1 MADRKEIDLLIR
13 AQLKGGRDLAAITKS
28 IGELEKA
35 IDSQA
40 EAAKRGESSYEGLKA
55 AAAALKVVQDEL
67 GARSKVAKNFEDLT
81 KRINDQS
88 AAVDK
93 AKKKLEDFEA
103 KAGSDRTAAQQE
115 QVQKLSAS
123 YQAATAKLELYRRS
137 LETTGAALREAGADT
152 ANLAAEQIKI
162 ADQQLAAATAQNRVN
177 KELLGYTDTV
187 AKARAATAAKTATDK
202 AAAAAADLVAAAD
215 KRAVE
220 EARKRGA
227 AVLDAADARISRV
240 GQGTADRRQFDE
252 EAAALKRAKELA
264 DLRADIER
272 RSAVTVRDTGLR
284 KTADDAEAT
293 ARQFV
298 TLARASTD
306 LRPRV
311 VTLREAINDLI
322 NPGAKVRQTLDGL
335 ESEIKQ
341 LSDTIAGSKGPVKDY
356 SEQFQKLQDAQKAI
370 TGQATLIDSFRKQRD
385 ALRTSVEAMVSARA
399 EVAKYAA
406 AVRQGGDAAQQFVK
420 PLTDAQAR
428 LRLASI
434 AMRDQVA
441 ATRETRGALAQAG
454 IDTRSLA
461 SAQDRLIAATKT
473 TTGAMKQLTDA
484 AEKNGHAVTRG
495 AKGFSLWRDEGR
507 TTLSI
512 TQRIR
517 GEILALITAYIG
529 VQGAINL
536 AAGALKSFTQ
546 LQALQSTLAFA
557 TGADPRSAEVAKE
570 IVYLKDQVDRLG
582 ISFEQGSKGYAK
594 FSAAARKSGAPIEES
609 RFIFEAF
616 SEVARVIS
624 LTPDELNGL
633 FNAIGQSFSKG
644 KIQAEELR
652 QQIGERLPGAFAFA
666 QQALA
671 KDFPDLDKALEK
683 GLVGV
688 ENMVTIAES
697 VRKAAQGQLPQAIKS
712 LDAEQQ
718 RFNNSVL
725 FFKNQIAEAGFAD
738 AYVALLKQI
747 AEFFR
752 STDGA
757 EFARSLGE
765 IAKSFVNG
773 IGALIK
779 YRDELQLLV
788 TLLAAVV
795 SANLIGRLGTAV
807 VGLTGALTLAQVAA
821 ALMAPVVFTLAGAF
835 SALSLAVGA
844 FIAGFA
850 IGDWLRTQ
858 SRDVR
863 IFGIAM
869 VQTFLEV
876 WARIKHG
883 ALELWEGMPVIVENA
898 LRELLNRTASYLKKL
913 VGLYSVILDKIG
925 LDDIAKKLRDATV
938 FMPLKPTERIST
950 RAAELRKELEDIRR
964 IAKELAE
971 AEGAAGSAKA
981 IPAPKVIGTT
991 PFPGK
996 RKGKPA
1002 EPDAA
1007 GLKAKLN
1014 EIQAIRN
1021 ALNEMQ
1027 AGTLK
1032 KQGETLDSLLAAVD
1046 LQFADLAA
1054 RIAKLGGA
1062 KGAEFAKAFAAGI
1075 AARKEEITK
1084 DFNEKI
1090 LAEQQTLQSKLDQLD
1105 ASAGRRNKSET
1116 QARLDAIQTANEQTF
1131 RDIAALRDR
1140 LLQAKKDPA
1149 IADEMKQRAEGAV
1162 KELQRLEGV
1171 KILNEQL
1178 IAQEKTVNDLI
1189 QARDAAL
1196 KAVADRVAAG
1206 GPTAPTQGQADTE
1219 SQGVITQLQPGI
1231 EAAIETARQFAIAN
1245 QAAFDPARLTEFLLK
1260 LEQAR
1265 GSGAALGNE
1274 FDRVGLIIKNGI
1286 GSGIDGTF
1294 NALYESLGNLV
1305 KRTGD
1310 WGDVFESTGRA
1321 ILQTLANILREIAL
1335 TIIKEQIL
1343 LQIQM
1348 VRKALTASSGVGG
1361 AFQFAAAIVAHTGG
1375 VVGRKGNSRRN
1386 VDPAWF
1392 DGAPHY
1398 KTGGIV
1404 GLAPDEEAAILHK
1417 NEEVLSAGNP
1427 RNALNGGLNPQAQS
1441 KSQRFVL
1448 VDDRSRIAEAMAS
1461 AEGEEVTMVHLRRN
1475 VATLRQLV
1483 KG

>member
-81 KRINDQS
+81 KRINEQS
-88 AAVDK
+88 AAVDR

-123 YQAATAKLELYRRS
+123 YQAATAKLDLYRRS
-137 LETTGAALREAGADT
+137 LATTGAALREAGADT
-152 ANLAAEQIKI
+152 ANLAAEQSKI
-162 ADQQLAAATAQNRVN
+162 ADQQLAAAAAQNRVN
-177 KELLGYTDTV
+177 NELLGYTETV
-187 AKARAATAAKTATDK
+187 GKARAATAAKAAADK
-202 AAAAAADLVAAAD
+202 AAATAADLLAASE
-215 KRAVE
+215 KRAAE
-220 EARKRGA
+220 ETRKRGA
-227 AVLDAADARISRV
+227 AILEAADNRITRV
-240 GQGTADRRQFDE
+240 GAGTADRRQFDE
-252 EAAALKRAKELA
+252 EAAALARAKELA
-264 DLRADIER
+264 ALRADIEQ
-272 RSAVTVRDTGLR
+272 RSAVTTRDTGLR
-284 KTADDAEAT
+284 KTADDAEAA
-293 ARQFV
+293 ARQFT

-322 NPGAKVRQTLDGL
+322 NPAAKTRQTLAGV
-335 ESEIKQ
+335 EAQIKE
-341 LSDTIAGSKGPVKDY
+341 LSDAIAGSKGPVKDY
-356 SEQFQKLQDAQKAI
+356 SEQFQKLQEAQKAI
-370 TGQATLIDSFRKQRD
+370 VGQAALIDSFRKQRD
-385 ALRTSVEAMVSARA
+385 ALRASVESMVSARA

-406 AVRQGGDAAQQFVK
+406 AVRQGGTDAQQFVK
-420 PLTDAQAR
+420 PLADAQVR
-428 LRLASI
+428 LRLAAI

-441 ATRETRGALAQAG
+441 AIREVRGALAQAG
-454 IDTRSLA
+454 IDTRALA
-461 SAQDRLIAATKT
+461 SAEDRLIASTKT
-473 TTGAMKQLTDA
+473 TTDAMKQLADA
-484 AEKNGHAVTRG
+484 AEKNGHAVNRG

-529 VQGAINL
+529 VQGAIKL
-536 AAGALKSFTQ
+536 ASDALKTFTQ
-546 LQALQSTLAFA
+546 LQGLQSTLAFA
-557 TGADPRSAEVAKE
+557 TGVDSGSAEVAKE
-570 IVYLKDQVDRLG
+570 VVYLREQTDRLG
-582 ISFEQGSKGYAK
+582 VSFEGASRGYAK

-609 RFIFEAF
+609 RFIFESF

-624 LTPDELNGL
+624 LTPEDLNGL

-683 GLVGV
+683 GLVGA
-688 ENMVTIAES
+688 EHMVTIAES
-697 VRKAAQGQLPQAIKS
+697 VRRAAQGQLPQAIRT

-725 FFKNQIAEAGFAD
+725 FFKNQIAQAGFAD
-738 AYVALLKQI
+738 AYVALLKQL

-752 STDGA
+752 SNDGA

-765 IAKSFVNG
+765 IATAFVNG
-773 IGALIK
+773 VSSLIK
-779 YRDELQLLV
+779 YKDELQLLV
-788 TLLAAVV
+788 TLLVAVV

-821 ALMAPVVFTLAGAF
+821 ALTAPIVLTLAGAF
-835 SALSLAVGA
+835 RALSLAVGA

-850 IGDWLRTQ
+850 LGEWLRSEFQ
-858 SRDVR
+858 GVR
-863 IFGIAM
+863 IFGIAL
-869 VQTFLEV
+869 VQTFAEI

-898 LRELLNRTASYLKKL
+898 LRELLNRTAIHLGKL
-913 VGLYSVILDKIG
+913 VSLYTGILDKIG
-925 LDDIAKKLRDATV
+925 LEGIADKLRKATE
-938 FMPLKPTERIST
+938 FIPLKPTIRVST

-996 RKGKPA
+996 RKGKPP
-1002 EPDAA
+1002 EGDTA
-1007 GLKAKLN
+1007 GAKARLN
-1014 EIQAIRN
+1014 EIQAIEN

-1032 KQGETLDSLLAAVD
+1032 KQGETLQSLLDAVD
-1046 LQFADLAA
+1046 AQFSDLAA

-1062 KGAEFAKAFAAGI
+1062 KGKEFAAAFAVGI

-1084 DFNEKI
+1084 DFNEK
-1090 LAEQQTLQSKLDQLD
+1090 LLKEQETLQSKIEQLD

-1140 LLQAKKDPA
+1140 LLQAKQDPA
-1149 IADEMKQRAEGAV
+1149 IADELQRRAEGAV

-1178 IAQEKTVNDLI
+1178 IAQEKTINDLI
-1189 QARDAAL
+1189 QGRDVAL
-1196 KAVADRVAAG
+1196 KAIADKTAAG
-1206 GPTAPTQGQADTE
+1206 GSTAPTQGQADTQ
-1219 SQGVITQLQPGI
+1219 SQGVIAQLQPGI
-1231 EAAIETARQFAIAN
+1231 EAAVETARQFAIAN
-1245 QAAFDPARLTEFLLK
+1245 QAAFDPARLQEFLLK

-1274 FDRVGLIIKNGI
+1274 FDRVGKIINTGI
-1286 GSGIDGTF
+1286 GTGIDATF
-1294 NALYESLGNLV
+1294 NALYESLGNLLQ
-1305 KRTGD
+1305 RTGD
-1310 WGDVFESTGRA
+1310 WGDVFESAGRA

-1343 LQIQM
+1343 IQIQLI
-1348 VRKALTASSGVGG
+1348 RKALSGGG
-1361 AFQFAAAIVAHTGG
+1361 GPVSLAAAAVSHTGG
-1375 VVGRKGNSRRN
+1375 IVGRKGSSRRN

-1392 DGAPHY
+1392 DAAPRY

-1404 GLAPDEEAAILHK
+1404 GLAPDEQAAILHK

-1427 RNALNGGLNPQAQS
+1427 RNAINGGLNAQS
-1441 KSQRFVL
+1441 QPRSQRFVL

-1461 AEGEEVTMVHLRRN
+1461 AEGEEVTMLHLRKN
-1475 VATLRQLV
+1475 VATLRQMFR
-1483 KG
+1483 G